1 MIELCPQCHHPK
13 HLKAHETKSE
23 NPGAFEY
30 DGGCPVMVYLEP
42 RNAPVGKGYYHEHC
56 DCGGGEEGGE

>member
-13 HLKAHETKSE
+13 HLKPRETKSK

-30 DGGCPVMVYLEP
+30 DGGCSVMVYLEP
-42 RNAPVGKGYYHEHC
+42 RRKGGYYHEHC
-56 DCGGGEEGGE
+56 DCDGGEDT